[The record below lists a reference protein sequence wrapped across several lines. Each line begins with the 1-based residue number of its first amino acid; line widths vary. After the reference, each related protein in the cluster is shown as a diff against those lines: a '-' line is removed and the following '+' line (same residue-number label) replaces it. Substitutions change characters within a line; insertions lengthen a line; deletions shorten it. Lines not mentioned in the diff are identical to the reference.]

1 MGLVAQIAGH
11 ANPTVT
17 LGHYTQAVRDG
28 SVAVAALERAYAAA
42 AIGRGTHP
50 GGCRGHAWG
59 RRGTTGARWR
69 MPAGPTIAR
78 PSAAAAPGPQPGQ
91 AGAAQIIVRANPLI

>member
-28 SVAVAALERAYAAA
+28 SVAIAALERAYAA
-42 AIGRGTHP
+42 
-50 GGCRGHAWG
+50 
-59 RRGTTGARWR
+59 
-69 MPAGPTIAR
+69 
-78 PSAAAAPGPQPGQ
+78 QP
-91 AGAAQIIVRANPLI
+91 